1 MTLLAATGGVTMLVA
16 ASGGKLLL
24 LVGAAIAGL
33 AFGMLLNS
41 LLMGRNKRK

>member
-1 MTLLAATGGVTMLVA
+1 MTALTTAWVLPVA
-16 ASGGKLLL
+16 AAGGGKLLL

-41 LLMGRNKRK
+41 ILMGRKKK